1 MAYVDADFYSSPP
14 CAPQCNSWENGTR
27 AQALLEYDWPML
39 AVFYNPAVPI
49 VSGHVP
55 EESNAIA
62 QYTITNR
69 PVGTMMF
76 CEDGSAGDPA
86 SLGISVLLAN
96 HTLDVDY
103 MSAVNDEN
111 EYLFV
116 HAPRTS
122 DGAISHRV
130 SEVQLWSDF
139 VAM

>member
-1 MAYVDADFYSSPP
+1 
-14 CAPQCNSWENGTR
+14 
-27 AQALLEYDWPML
+27 ML

>member
-1 MAYVDADFYSSPP
+1 
-14 CAPQCNSWENGTR
+14 
-27 AQALLEYDWPML
+27 ML

-49 VSGHVP
+49 VPGHVP

-62 QYTITNR
+62 SYTITNK
-69 PVGTMMF
+69 PAGTLMF
-76 CEDGSAGDPA
+76 CEDGSAADPA

-96 HTLDVDY
+96 HTTDADY
-103 MSAVNDEN
+103 MTAVNEEN
-111 EYLFV
+111 EWLFI